1 MSLRLKDRNKPEPGI
16 VLQLPI
22 ADLSPNPSQPRR
34 QFCPIELQF
43 LAESIQQNGILQP
56 LTVRR
61 LPNETFEL
69 VAGERRLRAAKLA
82 GLERVPCLMTYVTDE
97 RSAVLA
103 LVENLQRQD
112 LGFFEEAA
120 AIHKLMGS
128 YHISQEQAA
137 KQLGMAASTL
147 SNKLRL
153 LKLPAD
159 LRDDIEFANL
169 TERHAR
175 ALLRVADPTLQREL
189 LQRIIKRGLNV
200 HDAETLIT
208 NTLQEVNVPARARP
222 HVRLVRDVRLFVNTI
237 SHAVDTMRSSGIEAH
252 SEKSENDDY
261 LIYTVMI
268 PKERLVATRRV

>member
-1 MSLRLKDRNKPEPGI
+1 MRFKEKKPEPGM
-16 VLQLPI
+16 VLHLPLGDI
-22 ADLSPNPSQPRR
+22 APNPSQPRR
-34 QFCPIELQF
+34 QFCPIELEA
-43 LAESIQQNGILQP
+43 LASSIREHGILQP
-56 LTVRR
+56 LAVRR

-69 VAGERRLRAAKLA
+69 IAGERRLRAAKLA
-82 GLERVPCLMTYVTDE
+82 GLERVPCLMSYVTDE

-103 LVENLQRQD
+103 LIENLQRQD

-120 AIHKLMGS
+120 AIQNLMVC
-128 YHISQEQAA
+128 YHLSQDQAA
-137 KQLGMAASTL
+137 KQIGMAPSTL

-159 LRDDIEFANL
+159 LRDDIEATNL

-175 ALLRVADPTLQREL
+175 ALLRVSDPVLQREL
-189 LQRIIKRGLNV
+189 LQRIIKRNMNV
-200 HDAETLIT
+200 HEAETFIT
-208 NTLQEVNVPARARP
+208 NTLQEVDVPARARP

-237 SHAVDTMRSSGIEAH
+237 HHAVDTMRSSGIEAH

>member
-1 MSLRLKDRNKPEPGI
+1 MRLKDRGKPEPGM
-16 VLQLPI
+16 VLQLPLGSI
-22 ADLSPNPSQPRR
+22 SPNPNQPRR
-34 QFCPIELQF
+34 QFCPVELQG
-43 LAESIQQNGILQP
+43 LAESIRENGILQP
-56 LTVRR
+56 LAVRR

-69 VAGERRLRAAKLA
+69 IAGERRLRAAKLA
-82 GLERVPCLMTYVTDE
+82 GLERVPCLMSYVTDE

-120 AIHKLMGS
+120 AIHKLLTC
-128 YHISQEQAA
+128 YRLSQEQAA
-137 KQLGMAASTL
+137 RQIGMAPSTL

-159 LRDDIEFANL
+159 LRDEIEHAKL

-175 ALLRVADPTLQREL
+175 ALLRVTDPVLQREL
-189 LQRIIKRGLNV
+189 LQRIIKRKMNV
-200 HDAETLIT
+200 HEAETFIT

-237 SHAVDTMRSSGIEAH
+237 HHAVDTMRSSGIEAH